1 LIIKEARDLKDNL
14 LAEAKTQ
21 ASVEGQKIVAAARQ
35 QIQAEK
41 QAAISEMRKQIA
53 ELSVLVAEKVIQREL
68 KDKAS
73 QENLVED
80 LLKDLKLQ

>member
-1 LIIKEARDLKDNL
+1 
-14 LAEAKTQ
+14 
-21 ASVEGQKIVAAARQ
+21 
-35 QIQAEK
+35 
-41 QAAISEMRKQIA
+41 MRKQIA